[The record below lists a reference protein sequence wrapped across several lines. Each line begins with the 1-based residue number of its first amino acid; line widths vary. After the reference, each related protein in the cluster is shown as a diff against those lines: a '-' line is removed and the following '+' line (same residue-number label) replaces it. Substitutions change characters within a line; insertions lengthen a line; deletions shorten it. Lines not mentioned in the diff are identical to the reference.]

1 MKTFKKFVAEASRI
15 FPDVAPKNQFGD
27 KTKMKLLSKGIVPPQ
42 ENPNKPVDTT
52 GANSPFAD
60 PKVKSYRVSPDKPM
74 VGSDDAVGKLLASKG
89 YSRTGEKPNVSSKRN
104 FPDKP
109 PAPQTMQDRLN
120 MMRMDSDVSHK
131 RFRQKMDAP
140 FQKSIPSTVSKLE
153 PKVGSRVAPQS
164 GYPASK
170 KTRLAPAENQKAS
183 SGGSYKIKPGDN
195 PTKIAKSLG
204 TTPDDLEKKNPG
216 FLKRARRLKP
226 GETINR

>member
-1 MKTFKKFVAEASRI
+1 MKTFKQFVAEASRI
-15 FPDVAPKNQFGD
+15 FPDVAPKEQFGD

-60 PKVKSYRVSPDKPM
+60 PKVKSYKVSPDKPM
-74 VGSDDAVGKLLASKG
+74 TGKDDAVGRELAKKG
-89 YSRTGEKPNVSSKRN
+89 YDRSGKKMRATSY
-104 FPDKP
+104 PDTRSAKAGMATDTKVKLANITRKINTP
-109 PAPQTMQDRLN
+109 PAII
-120 MMRMDSDVSHK
+120 
-131 RFRQKMDAP
+131 QKKEPAD
-140 FQKSIPSTVSKLE
+140 K
-153 PKVGSRVAPQS
+153 PKVGSLVAPQS

-170 KTRLAPAENQKAS
+170 KPQPAPAKNQKAS
-183 SGGSYKIKPGDN
+183 SSRSYEIKSGDN

-226 GETINR
+226 GEKINW